1 MGRMSLMFRLELTQ
15 TALQHLAGY
24 RSFEV
29 NAILEAIRTQLPH
42 QALDEARNRKLLREN
57 PLADWELRVQ
67 KYRVFYEVNLEQ
79 QVVRIL
85 AVGHKEHNRLFVGGE
100 EIEL

>member
-1 MGRMSLMFRLELTQ
+1 MSQKFTIEFTQ
-15 TALQHLAGY
+15 TATEHLASY
-24 RSFEV
+24 EKSARNV
-29 NAILEAIRTQLPH
+29 ILDAIAGQLVY
-42 QALDEARNRKLLREN
+42 QAAEESRNRKLLRPN

-67 KYRVFYEVNLEQ
+67 KYRVFYDISPDEGI
-79 QVVRIL
+79 VRIV